1 MSSAYRVK
9 RFVLAGAIV
18 GAAASVTVSLLM
30 DLLYADA
37 LNGTWRDAIARDF
50 NHIFSSTLTPHSPVV
65 YVAFIFIL
73 GILGGIGALLGAVCA
88 MVIYRFFSFM
98 DKDD

>member
-1 MSSAYRVK
+1 M
-9 RFVLAGAIV
+9 V
-18 GAAASVTVSLLM
+18 GAAASIAVSLLM

-50 NHIFSSTLTPHSPVV
+50 NRMFSAAFTADSPVV
-65 YVAFIFIL
+65 YLAFLVIL
-73 GILGGIGALLGAVCA
+73 AILAGVGALFGALCS